1 VVQRVICGIAKGE
14 IRYWLVVPWWCSE
27 ALVLHVHG
35 VVVESTNAGG
45 SRERP
50 ERPLEK
56 HMHVQPPTTLP

>member
-1 VVQRVICGIAKGE
+1 
-14 IRYWLVVPWWCSE
+14 VPWWCSE